1 MNILFCTPFK
11 PLDHPR
17 TSGDVTIARDLVEY
31 LAFRGHR
38 IESVPF
44 LNTEGIAFNP
54 LKWIDLARKR
64 HAARKLVRR
73 FEPDLWL
80 TYHTYYKAP
89 DMLGPMMRR
98 SGMDCPYCLFA
109 AAYAT
114 SRKRSLKTRPGFLLN
129 RQALQTADHVF
140 ANKREDM
147 TNLTRLLARE
157 RLSFIRPGIRPD
169 RFAFNASARRELRNR
184 FAPGDGPVV
193 VTAAMLRHGVKA
205 DGVEWVIRT
214 CSEISSSG
222 YNLHLLVLGDGP
234 ARERLEATARG
245 VLPGRYTFAGKIP
258 RERMAAY
265 YSAGDLFVFPGIN
278 EGLGMVYLEAQ
289 ACGLP
294 VVAFDHDG
302 APEVVD
308 HGRTGIITPSFD
320 ASSFTRAVREL
331 LADEP
336 RRKKMGR
343 RAAKYVRDE
352 HDLDRNYAAMEGRM
366 LDMVASKKLPRNLHG
381 R

>member
-1 MNILFCTPFK
+1 
-11 PLDHPR
+11 
-17 TSGDVTIARDLVEY
+17 
-31 LAFRGHR
+31 
-38 IESVPF
+38 
-44 LNTEGIAFNP
+44 
-54 LKWIDLARKR
+54 
-64 HAARKLVRR
+64 
-73 FEPDLWL
+73 
-80 TYHTYYKAP
+80 
-89 DMLGPMMRR
+89 
-98 SGMDCPYCLFA
+98 
-109 AAYAT
+109 
-114 SRKRSLKTRPGFLLN
+114 
-129 RQALQTADHVF
+129 
-140 ANKREDM
+140 
-147 TNLTRLLARE
+147 
-157 RLSFIRPGIRPD
+157 
-169 RFAFNASARRELRNR
+169 
-184 FAPGDGPVV
+184 
-193 VTAAMLRHGVKA
+193 
-205 DGVEWVIRT
+205 
-214 CSEISSSG
+214 
-222 YNLHLLVLGDGP
+222 
-234 ARERLEATARG
+234 